1 MGFPKNIF
9 IAILL
14 LLTCLTKSISGQI
27 FFKELPD
34 YQIKNSD
41 SSFFDIGSTRSIIP
55 LDGSWS
61 VYPPNS
67 KEDEKV
73 SVSIPSIFKGDD
85 ELIFDKYFT
94 LSRNDIQNHRM
105 KLVFLG
111 LNYTADISV
120 NGVIIFRHSG
130 GEFPFQFDLPRD
142 ILKSD
147 RRNVLSV
154 RLYYKLDAES
164 TIPLKQR
171 FLFPQNFGGILRDV
185 YIQLLPNVC
194 ISDLNLLSN
203 YEPGS
208 GRARINI
215 YSKVYNSEFAKSA
228 DSLAS
233 QNQFVLRV
241 KFVSPNGGSVISTA
255 DYSFQLIPNRER
267 NISQAIDLISP
278 ALWSPSNPQSYS
290 VYFELWNGGSLIDR
304 AKRTLAVF
312 SLKSGN
318 NSVFLNGQAFAL
330 NGVTFVPSSSEFG
343 SMSTYDSMEKDMKMI
358 KELGFNC
365 VRFTKAI
372 PNPYYLSLCEKYGL
386 IAFIELP
393 LASIPEQLALD
404 QNFINRCRNYLTNF
418 IIAYQRYSAIG
429 AIGLGDSYLPKSDA
443 HVALIKEL
451 AGIIKSNTYKMVYAS
466 FNGFD
471 ISPISN
477 VDLYGIELFNSSI
490 NSISDKLKQ
499 LQSDLGAGKVFIS
512 SATYIVNVGNTNGYV
527 NDHSFE
533 AQAKFFEDLIEYA
546 GSNPLAGYFI
556 NSMFDY
562 RGDYASLSA
571 GYSKDN
577 IYQIGICDE
586 ERGTD
591 RLGYKVISSLL
602 HNTEK
607 VTIPIGTKKDDAPMI
622 FILVGLL
629 LALGVGI
636 LVNSGRKFREDS
648 SRALLRPYNFYA
660 DVRDQRIMS
669 GYHTTI
675 LAVIVSAVTSLIA
688 CNLLFYF
695 RESIVFEKLLLAF
708 GSTKILRMTSF
719 LAWHPTGALILFAG
733 VCIAALLIIT
743 LIVKVTSFFVRNR
756 VFYSSVY
763 FSVIWSFL
771 PFILLIPVGIVLY
784 RLLDA
789 NIVNLYIYVGMVLF
803 AVWVFYRLMKGV
815 YVIFDVNPGSVYF
828 YSILFILVFLGG
840 TLLYYQMK
848 NSVVD
853 YLQLTIKQYNL
864 FR

>member
-9 IAILL
+9 FTILL
-14 LLTCLTKSISGQI
+14 LITFLTKSSSGQI
-27 FFKELPD
+27 IFKELPD

-41 SSFFDIGSTRSIIP
+41 SSFFDVGSTRSIIS
-55 LDGSWS
+55 LDGTWN

-73 SVSIPSIFKGDD
+73 SVSVPSIFQGNG

-94 LSRNDIQNHRM
+94 LSRSDIQNHKM

-154 RLYYKLDAES
+154 RLYYKLDSEN

-171 FLFPQNFGGILRDV
+171 FLFPQNSGGILRDV
-185 YIQLLPNVC
+185 FIQLLPNVC

-203 YEPGS
+203 YEPGANRS
-208 GRARINI
+208 RISVF
-215 YSKVYNSEFAKSA
+215 SKIFNSEFAKSA
-228 DSLAS
+228 DTLAS

-241 KFVSPNGGSVISTA
+241 KFVSPNGGSVSSTA

-267 NISQAIDLISP
+267 NISQTIDLFSP
-278 ALWSPSNPQSYS
+278 ALWSPANPQSYT
-290 VYFELWNGGSLIDR
+290 VYFELWNGGTLIDR
-304 AKRTLAVF
+304 AKRSLAIF
-312 SLKSGN
+312 SLKSGT
-318 NSVFLNGQAFAL
+318 NSIFLNGQAFTL
-330 NGVTFVPSSSEFG
+330 NGVSYIPSSIEYG
-343 SMSTYDSMEKDMKMI
+343 NMSDYDLMEKDVRMI

-365 VRFTKAI
+365 VRFSKSI

-386 IAFIELP
+386 VAFVELP
-393 LASIPEQLALD
+393 LASIPEQLAQD
-404 QNFINRCRNYLTNF
+404 QNFVNRCRNYLTNF
-418 IIAYQRYSAIG
+418 ITAYQRYSAIG
-429 AIGLGDSYLPKSDA
+429 AIGLGDSYLANSEA
-443 HVALIKEL
+443 HISLIKNL
-451 AGIIKSNTYKMVYAS
+451 AGIIKANTYKLVYTS
-466 FNGFD
+466 FNGFN
-471 ISPISN
+471 ILPIDN
-477 VDLYGIELFNSSI
+477 VDLYGVEIFNRPV
-490 NSISDKLKQ
+490 NSISDQLKQ
-499 LQSDLGAGKVFIS
+499 LQSDLGTGKVFIS
-512 SATYIVNVGNTNGYV
+512 SATYIVNIGNTNGYV

-546 GSNPLAGYFI
+546 GNNPLAGYFI

-562 RGDYASLSA
+562 RGDFASLSA
-571 GYSKDN
+571 GYNKDN
-577 IYQIGICDE
+577 VYQIGICDE
-586 ERGTD
+586 ERSTN
-591 RLGYKVISSLL
+591 RLGYKVVYSLL

-607 VTIPIGTKKDDAPMI
+607 VTIPIGSKKDDAPMI
-622 FILVGLL
+622 FILGGLL
-629 LALGVGI
+629 LALGVGV

-648 SRALLRPYNFYA
+648 SRALLRPYNFFA

-669 GYHTTI
+669 GYHTTV
-675 LAVIVSAVTSLIA
+675 LALIVSAVTSLVV
-688 CNLLFYF
+688 CNLLFYL
-695 RESIVFEKLLLAF
+695 RESVVFEKLLLSF
-708 GSTKILRMTSF
+708 GSTKIIKGISY
-719 LAWHPTGALILFAG
+719 LAWHPAGAIILLTGFCVVALF
-733 VCIAALLIIT
+733 IIT
-743 LIVKVTSFFVRNR
+743 LIVKLASFFVRNR
-756 VFYSSVY
+756 VFYLSVY

-784 RLLDA
+784 RLLGA
-789 NIVNLYIYVGMVLF
+789 NIANIYIYIGLVLF
-803 AVWVFYRLMKGV
+803 AIWVFYRLMKGV
-815 YVIFDVNPGSVYF
+815 YVIFDVNPSSVYF
-828 YSILFILVFLGG
+828 YSIVFILVILGG